1 MNHGVSKDVCALLD
15 GSMDVTIDVEF
26 KVVEVP
32 RRRHDV
38 VTLGPERVHFFL
50 SNFLDF
56 FLDVCLYKTIFFR

>member
-1 MNHGVSKDVCALLD
+1 MNHGVLKTVCAELNNSMHVAV
-15 GSMDVTIDVEF
+15 GSEF
-26 KVVEVP
+26 KVVEVLQ
-32 RRRHDV
+32 RRHDV